1 MCASCG
7 TAWRWLAGTTQTQLR
22 CGKTPLYIHLGVHSG
37 TYLRYYLYK
46 SSPSQFNK
54 LKVVTEM
61 AQLHTHQWCLTAILM
76 FIQFPWYTGLRAAH
90 IPADDVLASS

>member
-1 MCASCG
+1 M
-7 TAWRWLAGTTQTQLR
+7 
-22 CGKTPLYIHLGVHSG
+22 HLG
-37 TYLRYYLYK
+37 TYLRYCLYK

-61 AQLHTHQWCLTAILM
+61 AQQHTHQWCLTDILI
-76 FIQFPWYTGLRAAH
+76 FIQFPWYTGLRADH